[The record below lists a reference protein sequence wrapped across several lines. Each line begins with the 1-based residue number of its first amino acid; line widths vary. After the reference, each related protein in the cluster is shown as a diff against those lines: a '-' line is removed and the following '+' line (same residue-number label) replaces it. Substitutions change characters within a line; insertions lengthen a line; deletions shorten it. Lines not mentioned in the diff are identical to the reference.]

1 MWRKIK
7 VVFAVSVITLSL
19 GMTMAS
25 SFAQDRTNDEVG
37 TNMATARDD
46 NDGFELGW
54 IGLAG
59 LAGLVGLMPRDRK
72 DRHDHDLKR

>member
-19 GMTMAS
+19 GMTISS
-25 SFAQDRTNDEVG
+25 SFAEDKTRDEVG
-37 TNMATARDD
+37 GRTTTTRDH

-59 LAGLVGLMPRDRK
+59 LAGLIGLMPRDRR
-72 DRHDHDLKR
+72 DRKDHDLKR